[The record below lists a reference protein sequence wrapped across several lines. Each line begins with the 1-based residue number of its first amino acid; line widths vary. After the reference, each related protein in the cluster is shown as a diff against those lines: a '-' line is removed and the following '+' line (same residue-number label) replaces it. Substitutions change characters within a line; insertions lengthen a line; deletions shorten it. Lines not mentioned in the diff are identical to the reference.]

1 MVEAQPEYLPDN
13 EYLFSG
19 LPYHMRLE
27 MPGKGRTEIRFPQ
40 LHPEQRE
47 VMWGCALMIDV
58 ARIFQSER

>member
-1 MVEAQPEYLPDN
+1 
-13 EYLFSG
+13 
-19 LPYHMRLE
+19 MRLE